1 MKNDLYFCRRCGE
14 FVDKMNTLVGDVI
27 ELECCYCGHKEYVD
41 AISWIAE
48 SKPEEILCGDKMD

>member
-1 MKNDLYFCRRCGE
+1 MKNDLYFCRKCGE

-41 AISWIAE
+41 AVEYAT
-48 SKPEEILCGDKMD
+48 KLAKDVLYGDKMD

>member
-1 MKNDLYFCRRCGE
+1 MKNDLYFCRNCGE

-41 AISWIAE
+41 AVEYATE
-48 SKPEEILCGDKMD
+48 LAKGVLYGDKMD

>member
-41 AISWIAE
+41 AVEYATKLAE
-48 SKPEEILCGDKMD
+48 DVLYGDKMD